1 MNRFPARRL
10 LCRPPSHKFHRRGDP
25 LLQKLPCRLR
35 GENLTSSIRSASLSW
50 QDAVSSRIALKPISV
65 HEGRS
70 AWCEEEEDNYEPGPY
85 QLAKAPRPL
94 SGPKP
99 GNRPAGILKSS
110 YRGGF
115 RKLGKLLRWI
125 NETAYGISILFLMMA
140 CVGFA
145 MWVYENADS
154 RPSEPLQQ
162 SKPVRGL
169 GQIEAELA
177 QAGLPGRRNSRPP
190 NGHAEVPQPTPKIKS
205 SPMKQNRLTIAGIT
219 GIVVLNFLR
228 SWWVWPTSSSFRSGR
243 VP

>member
-1 MNRFPARRL
+1 
-10 LCRPPSHKFHRRGDP
+10 
-25 LLQKLPCRLR
+25 
-35 GENLTSSIRSASLSW
+35 
-50 QDAVSSRIALKPISV
+50 
-65 HEGRS
+65 
-70 AWCEEEEDNYEPGPY
+70 
-85 QLAKAPRPL
+85 
-94 SGPKP
+94 
-99 GNRPAGILKSS
+99 
-110 YRGGF
+110 
-115 RKLGKLLRWI
+115 
-125 NETAYGISILFLMMA
+125 MMA

-177 QAGLPGRRNSRPP
+177 QAGLPAQEQPPP

-228 SWWVWPTSSSFRSGR
+228 LVVGMANLIVIPFRKSPLTG
-243 VP
+243 VLFLIPPLTFF